1 MLNIRNM
8 MDAVNT
14 IGSIVANQNQKK
26 QEKKKEEEEP
36 AKHDKTADRPAA
48 SAKPAEKAAPKT
60 AEKTSAKSGF
70 TTSGAFAPSLDM
82 ERYWRFNYGLLDAV
96 DRDLY
101 EKMEA
106 ALLKAEPEIIV
117 TCRKEPTVKY
127 LMSVLIAVIEDNWAL
142 FYVEN
147 SLSVATRGNEAKII
161 FVYNKF
167 LQDRDGYRRKME
179 NVAKKVFEGRVKN
192 CKTRFSAELA
202 IHDYLVETV
211 KYDNT
216 DKIASHSPVG
226 PLLTGKGVC
235 EGIAEAF
242 GFLCCVCGVK
252 VAMVS
257 GTLDGSGHR
266 WNVIELG
273 GSRYHVDVTADLSG
287 IHAFFNNDDALM
299 RRTHGFDR
307 KTECTETKYNYYTV
321 KKCRFK
327 TVGDSLPFIEEM
339 LAKGTNEFEIMVES
353 NPDSKAVLEVVK
365 KGMMEARKS
374 GRINTVSSNNGCFRI
389 SIVQG

>member
-1 MLNIRNM
+1 MLNIKNM

-26 QEKKKEEEEP
+26 QEKKKEEEESP
-36 AKHDKTADRPAA
+36 KHDKAADRPAPA
-48 SAKPAEKAAPKT
+48 AKTAAKT
-60 AEKTSAKSGF
+60 AEKPVF
-70 TTSGAFAPSLDM
+70 TTSGPFTPSLDM
-82 ERYWRFNYGLLDAV
+82 SRYWRFNYGLLDAV

-101 EKMEA
+101 EKMETA
-106 ALLKAEPEIIV
+106 MLKAEPEIIV

-167 LQDRDGYRRKME
+167 LQDRNGYMRKME
-179 NVAKKVFEGRVKN
+179 SVAKKVFESRVKN
-192 CKTRFSAELA
+192 CKTRLSAELA

-216 DKIASHSPVG
+216 DTVSSHSPVG

-257 GTLDGSGHR
+257 GTLDKSGHR
-266 WNVIELG
+266 WNVIELEG
-273 GSRYHVDVTADLSG
+273 ARYHVDVTADLSG
-287 IHAFFNNDDALM
+287 IHAFFNNDDAFM

-327 TVGDSLPFIEEM
+327 TAGDSLPFIKGM
-339 LAKGTNEFEIMVES
+339 LAKGTNEFEIMVED
-353 NPDSKAVLEVVK
+353 NPDSKAILEVVK
-365 KGMMEARKS
+365 KGMMDTRKS
-374 GRINTVSSNNGCFRI
+374 GRINTASSNNGCFKI